1 MCKFTHS
8 LPLASAL
15 DRSWSVDS
23 RLLPSRPS
31 TLLNSNIALL
41 TIGFAA
47 QSPGD
52 RFTAIEITDGWNATV
67 KPLRS
72 VGSRDPPSTQISP
85 SGLTPIT
92 PDSYGLSNTLSPRL
106 HPGSRLADSK
116 SHNRQTSIVHGVQH
130 SRNGSLA
137 SNSPL
142 SPALIAAAGAKSP
155 DVSGMGDLIFAS
167 TMSSVASATSFSSST
182 TLVADRTSPAADG
195 YSLTQKRL
203 ERMHSGSGKTRRD
216 HAHHP
221 STSRHHYKE
230 ELKTVGEY
238 ALHVLFT
245 SVSLPTT
252 HAVFR

>member
-1 MCKFTHS
+1 
-8 LPLASAL
+8 
-15 DRSWSVDS
+15 V
-23 RLLPSRPS
+23 
-31 TLLNSNIALL
+31 ILL
-41 TIGFAA
+41 TSLLVA

-52 RFTAIEITDGWNATV
+52 RFTAIDTTEGWNATV

-72 VGSRDPPSTQISP
+72 GGTLQTSP
-85 SGLTPIT
+85 AGLTPIS
-92 PDSYGLSNTLSPRL
+92 PDSYGLPNTLSPRL

-142 SPALIAAAGAKSP
+142 SPALIAAAGAKSS
-155 DVSGMGDLIFAS
+155 DVSGMGEPIFAS
-167 TMSSVASATSFSSST
+167 TMSSVASVASFSSST

-195 YSLTQKRL
+195 YSLTQKRV
-203 ERMHSGSGKTRRD
+203 ERMHSGKSRRD
-216 HAHHP
+216 HGHHP
-221 STSRHHYKE
+221 SSSRHHYKE

-245 SVSLPTT
+245 SVSYSLPDALHSYINT
-252 HAVFR
+252 ACSLLLRQKRK